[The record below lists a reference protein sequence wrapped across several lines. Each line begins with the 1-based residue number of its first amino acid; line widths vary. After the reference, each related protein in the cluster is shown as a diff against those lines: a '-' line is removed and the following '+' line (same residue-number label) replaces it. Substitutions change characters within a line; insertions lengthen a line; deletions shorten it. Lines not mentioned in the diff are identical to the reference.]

1 MDNICLIGGEYHML
15 FWQASNITP
24 GHYRVNHFEFRIV
37 SSACGVYIYNL
48 PNTLARVNLK
58 ALGNL

>member
-1 MDNICLIGGEYHML
+1 MF

-37 SSACGVYIYNL
+37 SSVCGVYIYNL
-48 PNTLARVNLK
+48 PNSLERVNLK